1 MMKIDDISYCQR
13 QARQRDYD
21 RYVATLTAPMRLRG
35 YLGVLLAFNDEIAR
49 VREIVSEPAL
59 GDMRLAWWREAV
71 NAGALGGEK
80 GGGVEKGGAEGHP
93 VARAL
98 GQTIRKHGVDPH
110 YLHALIDARQ
120 RDLDDA
126 PFGSIKELEAY
137 AEGSAGNLNLAM
149 LDVLG
154 VADVAAQNA
163 ARQSGAAWAMIGSLR
178 ALGHHRRLGRVLI
191 EGEIPVADIVRRAE
205 DLIIFSRGLSRQV
218 PRRAHAAL
226 MTNLLAECYIQ
237 RLKDADYDTDRADF
251 EISHFAKARTM
262 LWHKILGRY

>member
-1 MMKIDDISYCQR
+1 MMKIDDISYCLR

-35 YLGVLLAFNDEIAR
+35 YLGVLLAFNVEIAR

-71 NAGALGGEK
+71 NEAALPEDQGEAK
-80 GGGVEKGGAEGHP
+80 GHP

-98 GQTIRKHGVDPH
+98 AETMRKYDVDPH

-137 AEGSAGNLNLAM
+137 AEASAGNLNLAM
-149 LDVLG
+149 LGVLG
-154 VADVAAQNA
+154 VTDVAAQNA
-163 ARQSGAAWAMIGSLR
+163 VRQSGSAWALIGSLR
-178 ALGHHRRLGRVLI
+178 ALSHHRRAGRILI
-191 EGEIPVADIVRRAE
+191 AGEIPVADIVRRAE

-226 MTNLLAECYIQ
+226 MTNLLADRYIQ
-237 RLKDADYDTDRADF
+237 CLKDADYDTDRADF
-251 EISHFAKARTM
+251 TLSTFAKARTM
-262 LWHKILGRY
+262 LWHKILDRY

>member
-1 MMKIDDISYCQR
+1 MMKIDDISYCLR

-21 RYVATLTAPMRLRG
+21 RYIATLTAPVRLRG

-71 NAGALGGEK
+71 NDGALGEAK
-80 GGGVEKGGAEGHP
+80 DHP

-98 GQTIRKHGVDPH
+98 GETIRKHGVDPH

-126 PFGSIKELEAY
+126 PFGSVKELEAY

-163 ARQSGAAWAMIGSLR
+163 ARQSGAAWALIGSLR
-178 ALGHHRRLGRVLI
+178 ALSHHRRAGRVLI
-191 EGEIPVADIVRRAE
+191 AGEIPVADIVRRAE

-218 PRRAHAAL
+218 PRRAHATL
-226 MTNLLAECYIQ
+226 MTNLLAERYIQ

-251 EISHFAKARTM
+251 EISHFAKARTI